1 MKLVK
6 MRSSFSGRP
15 YFSLPKAMDF
25 IRKPFVPEVLL
36 MRINNLIELV
46 TLQKS
51 LYDEIEEKKRELQMR
66 G

>member
-1 MKLVK
+1 
-6 MRSSFSGRP
+6 
-15 YFSLPKAMDF
+15 MDF

-36 MRINNLIELV
+36 MRVNNLIELV